1 MSTYV
6 NLHCHDCYS
15 IRDSCLKIED
25 LIKISLEYK
34 LPAVSVTNH
43 GNGHSWYKLYKE
55 AKKNGIKPIIAQ
67 EFYYA
72 NEANNKGD
80 NYHLCIYAKNQV
92 GYKNLCKLSSIAYM
106 GDNFYRKP
114 RIDFNILKNY
124 SEGLIISTA
133 CCFSKPAQLIINN
146 QIDDAIDEIN
156 RFVKLFGDDFYLE
169 VHDHGIDDEVIVR
182 NWYRNYGREK
192 GIKVIACNDTHY
204 ARKEDQT
211 FHGIF
216 KNIAYASGG
225 EKDSSFN
232 GTDFHI
238 LSPEEMSKKF
248 LQNELDNTIEISE
261 KCNIE
266 FKHNEY
272 HLPKFNIPNKE
283 QDTHEYLRD
292 LCYKGLKE
300 KGLDSKKEYIDRLE
314 YELNMLHLADLENY
328 TLVVADYMEWCYN
341 NDIYTSPGRGSMAG
355 SLVSYLTNI
364 TKIDP
369 LVYDLL
375 LQRAVNVGRVLQY
388 QFFE

>member
-114 RIDFNILKNY
+114 RIDFNILKDY

-146 QIDDAIDEIN
+146 QIDDAIDEID
-156 RFVKLFGDDFYLE
+156 RFIKLFGDDFYLE

-182 NWYRNYGREK
+182 NWYRNYGSEK

-232 GTDFHI
+232 GTGFHI
-238 LSPEEMSKKF
+238 LSPEEMSGKF
-248 LQNELDNTIEISE
+248 LQNELDNTIEIAE
-261 KCNIE
+261 KCNVE

-283 QDTHEYLRD
+283 QDSYEYLKD
-292 LCYKGLKE
+292 LCYKGLE
-300 KGLDSKKEYIDRLE
+300 NRGLTSKEYYDRLNF
-314 YELNMLHLADLENY
+314 ELEQIHLSNLEDY
-328 TLVVADYMEWCYN
+328 ILIVADYCNWCKN
-341 NDIYTSPGRGSMAG
+341 NGIPVGPGRGSVG
-355 SLVSYLTNI
+355 NSLLAIASGISEVDSL
-364 TKIDP
+364 K
-369 LVYDLL
+369 YDLMF
-375 LQRAVNVGRVLQY
+375 GRFSNKGRIIEYDFGV
-388 QFFE
+388 